1 MRKHLQLK
9 DDEGVPAS
17 LLFIMACMAAVSVAN
32 IYYCQPLLSLMG
44 NDLGIDEWRA
54 SLIAMITQ
62 VGYACGLFFIIPS
75 GDKFDRKKIVSYSFS
90 ILTIALLC
98 IIALSNNFHAV
109 MAASFT
115 VGACSV
121 MPQIF
126 IPIAAQYSRP
136 EKKGANVGLIVSG
149 LLTGI
154 LASRVIS
161 GLVGE
166 WLGWR
171 SMYVIAAIVMSLCT
185 LIVWRIM
192 PYTENNYTGS
202 YKRLM
207 HSLFAL
213 IREYK
218 LLRICALRAAFAFGS
233 FLALWASLTFKME
246 QAPFYAGSD
255 VVGLLGLCGVA
266 GAMSASVIGRLVS
279 RIGVHNFN
287 LLGAALMLSAWII
300 AYLWGNTYTAIIITI
315 LILDIGMQC
324 IQLSN
329 QTVVFSLNP
338 KASNR
343 INTIFMTNYFIGGS
357 LGTFLSGSAWSM
369 AGWSGVTIVGI
380 GLAFCSLCI
389 TLFSKQ

>member
-17 LLFIMACMAAVSVAN
+17 LLFIMAYMAAVSVAN

-44 NDLGIDEWRA
+44 NDLGIDEWRT

-98 IIALSNNFHAV
+98 IALSNNFHAV
-109 MAASFT
+109 MAASFA

-266 GAMSASVIGRLVS
+266 GAMSASVVGRLVS
-279 RIGVHNFN
+279 RIGVRNFN

>member
-17 LLFIMACMAAVSVAN
+17 LLFIMAYMAAVSVAN

-44 NDLGIDEWRA
+44 NDLGIDEWRT

-98 IIALSNNFHAV
+98 IALSNNFHAV
-109 MAASFT
+109 MAASFA

-192 PYTENNYTGS
+192 PYTENNYTAS

-207 HSLFAL
+207 HSLLAL

-246 QAPFYAGSD
+246 QAPLYAGSD

-266 GAMSASVIGRLVS
+266 GAMSASVVGRLVS
-279 RIGVHNFN
+279 RIGVRNFN

>member
-44 NDLGIDEWRA
+44 NDLSIDEWRA

-98 IIALSNNFHAV
+98 IALSNNFHAV
-109 MAASFT
+109 MAASFA

-192 PYTENNYTGS
+192 PYTENTYTGS

-266 GAMSASVIGRLVS
+266 GAMSASVVGRLVS

>member
-98 IIALSNNFHAV
+98 IALSNNFHAV

-246 QAPFYAGSD
+246 QAPFYEGSD

>member
-1 MRKHLQLK
+1 MSKHLHLK
-9 DDEGVPAS
+9 DNEGVPAS
-17 LLFIMACMAAVSVAN
+17 LLFTMACMAAVSVAN

-75 GDKFDRKKIVSYSFS
+75 GDKFDRKKIVSYSFT
-90 ILTIALLC
+90 ILAMALLC
-98 IIALSNNFHAV
+98 IALSDNFHAV
-109 MAASFT
+109 MAASFA

-171 SMYVIAAIVMSLCT
+171 AMYFIAAIVMSLCT
-185 LIVWRIM
+185 LVVWRIM

-218 LLRICALRAAFAFGS
+218 LLRICALRAAF
-233 FLALWASLTFKME
+233 
-246 QAPFYAGSD
+246 
-255 VVGLLGLCGVA
+255 C
-266 GAMSASVIGRLVS
+266 IRL
-279 RIGVHNFN
+279 FP
-287 LLGAALMLSAWII
+287 
-300 AYLWGNTYTAIIITI
+300 
-315 LILDIGMQC
+315 C
-324 IQLSN
+324 IMG
-329 QTVVFSLNP
+329 FSH
-338 KASNR
+338 
-343 INTIFMTNYFIGGS
+343 
-357 LGTFLSGSAWSM
+357 
-369 AGWSGVTIVGI
+369 V
-380 GLAFCSLCI
+380 
-389 TLFSKQ
+389 

>member
-17 LLFIMACMAAVSVAN
+17 LLFIMAYMAAVSVAN

-54 SLIAMITQ
+54 SLIAMITH

-98 IIALSNNFHAV
+98 IALSNNFHAV
-109 MAASFT
+109 MAASFA

>member
-98 IIALSNNFHAV
+98 IALSNNFHAV
-109 MAASFT
+109 MAASFA

-266 GAMSASVIGRLVS
+266 GAMSASVVGRLVS
-279 RIGVHNFN
+279 RIGVRNFN

>member
-17 LLFIMACMAAVSVAN
+17 LLFIMAYMAAVSVAN

-98 IIALSNNFHAV
+98 IALSNNFHAV

-266 GAMSASVIGRLVS
+266 GAMSASVVGRLVS
-279 RIGVHNFN
+279 RIGVRNFN

-329 QTVVFSLNP
+329 QTVVFSINP

>member
-17 LLFIMACMAAVSVAN
+17 LLFIMAYMAAVSVAN

-98 IIALSNNFHAV
+98 IALSNNFHAV

-202 YKRLM
+202 RLM

-266 GAMSASVIGRLVS
+266 GAMSASVVGRLVS
-279 RIGVHNFN
+279 RIGVRNFN

-343 INTIFMTNYFIGGS
+343 INTIFMTNFGNIPIGKRMEYGWLERS
-357 LGTFLSGSAWSM
+357 NNRGYRFGFLFA
-369 AGWSGVTIVGI
+369 VHHPIFKTII
-380 GLAFCSLCI
+380 
-389 TLFSKQ
+389 LFK

>member
-44 NDLGIDEWRA
+44 NDLSIDEWRA

-98 IIALSNNFHAV
+98 IALSNNFHAV
-109 MAASFT
+109 MAASFA

-266 GAMSASVIGRLVS
+266 GAMSASVVGRLVS

-343 INTIFMTNYFIGGS
+343 INTIFMTNYFIGGT

-389 TLFSKQ
+389 TLFSTQ

>member
-1 MRKHLQLK
+1 MSKHLHLK
-9 DDEGVPAS
+9 DNEGVPAS
-17 LLFIMACMAAVSVAN
+17 LLFTMACMAAVSVAN

-75 GDKFDRKKIVSYSFS
+75 GDKLDRKKIVSYSFT
-90 ILTIALLC
+90 ILAMALLC
-98 IIALSNNFHAV
+98 IALSDNFHAV
-109 MAASFT
+109 MAASFA

-171 SMYVIAAIVMSLCT
+171 AMYFIAAIVMSLCT

-266 GAMSASVIGRLVS
+266 GAMAASVVGRLVS
-279 RIGVHNFN
+279 RIGVRNFN
-287 LLGAALMLSAWII
+287 LLGAALMLSAWVI
-300 AYLWGNTYTAIIITI
+300 AYLWGNTYTAVIVTI

-357 LGTFLSGSAWSM
+357 LGTFLSGSAWSL

-380 GLAFCSLCI
+380 GLASCSLCI

>member
-98 IIALSNNFHAV
+98 IALSNNFHAV

-266 GAMSASVIGRLVS
+266 GAMSASVVGRLVS
-279 RIGVHNFN
+279 RIGVRNFN

-329 QTVVFSLNP
+329 QTVVFSLNT

>member
-17 LLFIMACMAAVSVAN
+17 LLFIMAYMAAVSVAN

-44 NDLGIDEWRA
+44 NDLGIDEWRT

-98 IIALSNNFHAV
+98 IALSNNFHAV
-109 MAASFT
+109 MAASFA

-218 LLRICALRAAFAFGS
+218 LLRICALRAA
-233 FLALWASLTFKME
+233 
-246 QAPFYAGSD
+246 
-255 VVGLLGLCGVA
+255 
-266 GAMSASVIGRLVS
+266 IRL
-279 RIGVHNFN
+279 IP
-287 LLGAALMLSAWII
+287 
-300 AYLWGNTYTAIIITI
+300 
-315 LILDIGMQC
+315 C
-324 IQLSN
+324 IMG
-329 QTVVFSLNP
+329 FS
-338 KASNR
+338 
-343 INTIFMTNYFIGGS
+343 Y
-357 LGTFLSGSAWSM
+357 
-369 AGWSGVTIVGI
+369 V
-380 GLAFCSLCI
+380 
-389 TLFSKQ
+389 

>member
-1 MRKHLQLK
+1 MSKHLHLK
-9 DDEGVPAS
+9 DNEGVPTS
-17 LLFIMACMAAVSVAN
+17 LLLTMACMAAVSVAN

-75 GDKFDRKKIVSYSFS
+75 GDKFDRKKIVSYSFT
-90 ILTIALLC
+90 ILAMALLC
-98 IIALSNNFHAV
+98 IALSDNFHTV
-109 MAASFT
+109 MAASFA

-166 WLGWR
+166 WMSWR
-171 SMYVIAAIVMSLCT
+171 AMYFIAAIVMSLCT
-185 LIVWRIM
+185 LVVWRIM

-266 GAMSASVIGRLVS
+266 GAMAASVVGRLVS
-279 RIGVHNFN
+279 RIGVRNFN
-287 LLGAALMLSAWII
+287 LLGAALMLSAWVIT
-300 AYLWGNTYTAIIITI
+300 YLWGNTYTAVIVTI

-357 LGTFLSGSAWSM
+357 LGTFLSGSAWSL

-380 GLAFCSLCI
+380 GLASCSLCI

>member
-44 NDLGIDEWRA
+44 NDLSIDEWRA

-98 IIALSNNFHAV
+98 IALSNNFHAV
-109 MAASFT
+109 MAASFA
-115 VGACSV
+115 VGVCSV

-266 GAMSASVIGRLVS
+266 GAMSASVVGRLVS

-329 QTVVFSLNP
+329 QTVVFSINP

>member
-98 IIALSNNFHAV
+98 IALSNNFHAV
-109 MAASFT
+109 MAASFA
-115 VGACSV
+115 VGVCSV

-233 FLALWASLTFKME
+233 FLTFKME

-266 GAMSASVIGRLVS
+266 GAMSASVVGRLVS

-329 QTVVFSLNP
+329 QTVVFSINP

-369 AGWSGVTIVGI
+369 AGWSGVTVVGI

>member
-98 IIALSNNFHAV
+98 IALSNNFHAV
-109 MAASFT
+109 MAASFA

-266 GAMSASVIGRLVS
+266 GAMSASVVGRLVS
-279 RIGVHNFN
+279 RIGVRNFN

-329 QTVVFSLNP
+329 QTVVFSINP

>member
-98 IIALSNNFHAV
+98 IALSNNFHAV

-266 GAMSASVIGRLVS
+266 GAMSASVVGRLVS
-279 RIGVHNFN
+279 RIGVRNFN

-329 QTVVFSLNP
+329 QTVVFSLNT

-343 INTIFMTNYFIGGS
+343 INTIFMSTYFAGGS
-357 LGTFLSGSAWSM
+357 LGTLLSGAAWSLYGWTGVVA
-369 AGWSGVTIVGI
+369 AGILLSSASLLVT
-380 GLAFCSLCI
+380 LC
-389 TLFSKQ
+389 TKK

>member
-98 IIALSNNFHAV
+98 IALSNNFHAV

-266 GAMSASVIGRLVS
+266 GAMSASVVGRLVS
-279 RIGVHNFN
+279 RIGVRNFN

-300 AYLWGNTYTAIIITI
+300 AFLWGNTYTAIIITI

-329 QTVVFSLNP
+329 QTVVFSLNT

>member
-98 IIALSNNFHAV
+98 IALSNNFHAV

-126 IPIAAQYSRP
+126 IPIAAQYSRL
-136 EKKGANVGLIVSG
+136 EKQGANVGLIVSG

-266 GAMSASVIGRLVS
+266 GAMSASVVGRLVS
-279 RIGVHNFN
+279 RIGVRNFN

-329 QTVVFSLNP
+329 QTVVFSINP

-369 AGWSGVTIVGI
+369 AGWSGVTIAGI

>member
-98 IIALSNNFHAV
+98 IALSNNFHAV
-109 MAASFT
+109 MAASFA

-266 GAMSASVIGRLVS
+266 GAMSASVVGRLVS
-279 RIGVHNFN
+279 RIGVRNFN

-329 QTVVFSLNP
+329 QTVVFSLNT

>member
-98 IIALSNNFHAV
+98 IALSNNFHAV
-109 MAASFT
+109 MAASFA
-115 VGACSV
+115 VGVCSV

-266 GAMSASVIGRLVS
+266 GAMSASVVGRLVS

-329 QTVVFSLNP
+329 QTVVFSINP

-343 INTIFMTNYFIGGS
+343 INTIFKTNYFIGGS
-357 LGTFLSGSAWSM
+357 LGTFISGSAWSM
-369 AGWSGVTIVGI
+369 AGWRGVTIVGI

>member
-98 IIALSNNFHAV
+98 IALSNNFHAV
-109 MAASFT
+109 MAASFA

-369 AGWSGVTIVGI
+369 AGWSGVTIMGI

>member
-32 IYYCQPLLSLMG
+32 IYYCQPHLSLMG

-98 IIALSNNFHAV
+98 IALSNNFHAV

-266 GAMSASVIGRLVS
+266 GAMSASVVGRLVS
-279 RIGVHNFN
+279 RIGVRNFN

-329 QTVVFSLNP
+329 QTVVFSLNT

>member
-98 IIALSNNFHAV
+98 IALSNNFHAV

-171 SMYVIAAIVMSLCT
+171 SIYVIAAIVMSLCT

>member
-44 NDLGIDEWRA
+44 NDLSIDEWRA

-98 IIALSNNFHAV
+98 IALSNNFHAV
-109 MAASFT
+109 MAASFA

-266 GAMSASVIGRLVS
+266 GAMSASVVGRLVS

-324 IQLSN
+324 IQPSN

>member
-98 IIALSNNFHAV
+98 IALSNNFHAV

-192 PYTENNYTGS
+192 PYTENNYPGS

-266 GAMSASVIGRLVS
+266 GAMSASVVGRLVS
-279 RIGVHNFN
+279 RIGVRNFN

-329 QTVVFSLNP
+329 QTVVFSLNT

>member
-98 IIALSNNFHAV
+98 IALSNNFHAV
-109 MAASFT
+109 MAASFA
-115 VGACSV
+115 VGVCSV

-171 SMYVIAAIVMSLCT
+171 SMYVIATIVMSLCT

-266 GAMSASVIGRLVS
+266 GAMSASVVGRLVS

-329 QTVVFSLNP
+329 QTVVFSINP

-380 GLAFCSLCI
+380 GLAFFVKTHDDYRRS
-389 TLFSKQ
+389 

>member
-44 NDLGIDEWRA
+44 NDLSIDEWRA

-98 IIALSNNFHAV
+98 IALSNNFHAV
-109 MAASFT
+109 MAASFA

-266 GAMSASVIGRLVS
+266 GAMSASVVGRLVS
-279 RIGVHNFN
+279 RIGVRNFN

-329 QTVVFSLNP
+329 QTVVFSINP

>member
-44 NDLGIDEWRA
+44 DDLGIDEWRA

-98 IIALSNNFHAV
+98 IALSNNFHAV

-266 GAMSASVIGRLVS
+266 GAMSASVVGRLVS
-279 RIGVHNFN
+279 RIGVRNFN

-329 QTVVFSLNP
+329 QTVVFSINP

>member
-98 IIALSNNFHAV
+98 IALSNNFHAV

-266 GAMSASVIGRLVS
+266 GAMSASVVGRLVS
-279 RIGVHNFN
+279 RIGVRNFN

-380 GLAFCSLCI
+380 GLAFCSQCI

>member
-17 LLFIMACMAAVSVAN
+17 LLFIMAYMAAVSVAN

-44 NDLGIDEWRA
+44 NDLGIDEWRT

-98 IIALSNNFHAV
+98 IALSNNFHAV
-109 MAASFT
+109 MAASFA

-185 LIVWRIM
+185 LIVWLIM

-266 GAMSASVIGRLVS
+266 GAMSASVVGRLVS
-279 RIGVHNFN
+279 RIGVRNFN

>member
-98 IIALSNNFHAV
+98 IALSNNFHAV

-266 GAMSASVIGRLVS
+266 GAMSASVVGRLVS
-279 RIGVHNFN
+279 RIGVRNFN

-324 IQLSN
+324 IQ
-329 QTVVFSLNP
+329 
-338 KASNR
+338 R

>member
-32 IYYCQPLLSLMG
+32 IFYSQPLLSLMG

-98 IIALSNNFHAV
+98 IALSNNFHAV
-109 MAASFT
+109 MAASFK

-233 FLALWASLTFKME
+233 FHALWASLTFKME

-266 GAMSASVIGRLVS
+266 GAMSASVVGRLVS
-279 RIGVHNFN
+279 RIGVRNFN

-329 QTVVFSLNP
+329 QTVVFSLNT

-369 AGWSGVTIVGI
+369 AGRSGVTIVGI

>member
-98 IIALSNNFHAV
+98 IALSNNFHAV
-109 MAASFT
+109 MAASFA
-115 VGACSV
+115 VGVCSV

-171 SMYVIAAIVMSLCT
+171 SMYVIATIVMSLCT

-266 GAMSASVIGRLVS
+266 GAMSASVVGRLVS
-279 RIGVHNFN
+279 RIGVRNFN

>member
-98 IIALSNNFHAV
+98 IALSNNFHAV
-109 MAASFT
+109 MAASFA
-115 VGACSV
+115 VGVCSV

-171 SMYVIAAIVMSLCT
+171 SMYVIATIVMSLCT

-266 GAMSASVIGRLVS
+266 GAMSASVVGRLVS

-369 AGWSGVTIVGI
+369 AGWSRVTIVGI

>member
-17 LLFIMACMAAVSVAN
+17 LLFIMAYMAAVSVAN

-44 NDLGIDEWRA
+44 NDLGIDEWRT

-98 IIALSNNFHAV
+98 IALSNNFHAV
-109 MAASFT
+109 MAASFA

-266 GAMSASVIGRLVS
+266 GAMSASVVGRLVS
-279 RIGVHNFN
+279 RIGVRNFN

-357 LGTFLSGSAWSM
+357 LGTFLAGSAWSM

>member
-44 NDLGIDEWRA
+44 NDLSIDEWRA

-98 IIALSNNFHAV
+98 IALSNNFHAV
-109 MAASFT
+109 MAASFA